1 MGCKVL
7 QKYFKSILKGEILVT
22 GKIIN
27 NIHTI
32 YHRGKAGSRNQSIMC
47 VPGLADNLGVY
58 NIPSG

>member
-27 NIHTI
+27 NIQTT
-32 YHRGKAGSRNQSIMC
+32 YHRGKAGSQNQSRMC
-47 VPGLADNLGVY
+47 LPGLANNLGFY
-58 NIPSG
+58 NIPSR